1 MTTVA
6 LHRRVRFRPLEWAA
20 STDHKVIAARLFATA
35 FGFFLLS
42 GLLALVMRT
51 ELARPGM
58 QVVSHDE
65 YNQLFTMHGSG
76 MLYLVLVPVALAL
89 GVYLVPLQIGAAHLA
104 GSRLARLCDWAI
116 LAGGLTMYA
125 GFLTQDG
132 AARSGWTAF
141 YPLSGDQHAQG
152 VGTDMWIVGVIVVT
166 LAQLGLAWCLLVTV
180 LRLRAPGMTL
190 LRLPVL
196 TWSLVVTCLM
206 VVASFPALVVAMT
219 LLWIDR
225 NVTPVFDSPG
235 GPSAIST
242 SSGSTATPLST

>member
-6 LHRRVRFRPLEWAA
+6 LPRRVRFRPLEWAS
-20 STDHKVIAARLFATA
+20 STDHKLIAMRLFASA

-42 GLLALVMRT
+42 GVLALVMRT

-89 GVYLVPLQIGAAHLA
+89 GVYLVPLQIGAPRIAA
-104 GSRLARLCDWAI
+104 PRLACVCDWAI

-141 YPLSGDQHAQG
+141 YPLSATSTHRGRG
-152 VGTDMWIVGVIVVT
+152 
-166 LAQLGLAWCLLVTV
+166 
-180 LRLRAPGMTL
+180 P
-190 LRLPVL
+190 
-196 TWSLVVTCLM
+196 TC
-206 VVASFPALVVAMT
+206 
-219 LLWIDR
+219 
-225 NVTPVFDSPG
+225 G
-235 GPSAIST
+235 
-242 SSGSTATPLST
+242 SSG